1 MIKVDIPGKGEL
13 QLKHLV
19 LDYNGTLACDGNV
32 LPGVKEKLNLLAEQL
47 SVYIITADTFGKC
60 REQCSGIK
68 AEIKILKKPLGA
80 REKEE
85 FVISLGSGN
94 VVAIGNGS
102 NDGLMLAKAAL
113 GIIVLGPEGA
123 AVKALQQADVL
134 VKDINDGLDLLLYP
148 KRLVATLRE

>member
-1 MIKVDIPGKGEL
+1 M
-13 QLKHLV
+13 
-19 LDYNGTLACDGNV
+19 
-32 LPGVKEKLNLLAEQL
+32 
-47 SVYIITADTFGKC
+47 
-60 REQCSGIK
+60 
-68 AEIKILKKPLGA
+68 
-80 REKEE
+80 
-85 FVISLGSGN
+85 GSGN